1 MGSPLSDEFTAL
13 SKKTENSTVCHLLS
27 QASRIS
33 RQNLKQS
40 YKNTYID
47 SDATVVSV
55 RYVCVCIC
63 VCVYVC
69 VCVCVLGGAGQRHE
83 VNRDFRMRG
92 LGIGSVV

>member
-69 VCVCVLGGAGQRHE
+69 VCMCVCMCVCECVFVYVCVCE
-83 VNRDFRMRG
+83 CVCVCMY
-92 LGIGSVV
+92 V